1 MKKVLSALVLLAL
14 VGFAA
19 PATAH
24 VWGIPD
30 NSPAATLLL
39 PYFEVDLDD
48 PVGTTTLF
56 SINNASAT
64 AVLVHVV
71 LWTDWSW
78 HSLDF
83 NIYLTGYDVQTVN
96 IRDIFN
102 GFLPVTASAGQDPGD
117 AISPQGEFSQDINF
131 ASCTGVFPYDE
142 PELGPFN
149 LELIRSGHVGA
160 PVAGLGARCV
170 GFDHGD
176 NVARGYITADTVN
189 ACSLLFPGDPGYFG
203 AGGTGFATNQ
213 NVIWGDFFIVNTGEN
228 FAFGDS
234 LVHIEAQS
242 PGVTALPTV
251 PLPTATGY
259 TFYGRYTQPGGFDE
273 REALGSVWATRFL
286 NGGGFTGGTDLI
298 TWRDSTS
305 ATVPANGFSCASGPS
320 WDPLLERQIVIFDE
334 FEQPIVPDL
343 CDVSPCPDGG
353 GLNPFP
359 LETQRVHVGGSALPM
374 PYDFGWLYFD
384 LNFPFND
391 APTDDYDPNGYGDVS
406 QSWMLTSHSASGRFQ
421 VGYPAMMLGLAN
433 NLPPTCI
440 GDIGCQVIAP

>member
-1 MKKVLSALVLLAL
+1 MRRAILGLAL
-14 VGFAA
+14 LVMAMVAA
-19 PATAH
+19 PVQAH

-30 NSPAATLLL
+30 NAPAATLLL
-39 PYFEVDLDD
+39 PYFEVNLDD

-71 LWTDWSW
+71 MWTDWSW

-102 GFLPVTASAGQDPGD
+102 GFLPVTATDLEDPGD
-117 AISPQGEFSQDINF
+117 TISPQGEFSQDITF
-131 ASCTGVFPYDE
+131 PGCSGVFPYDE

-160 PVAGLGARCV
+160 PVAGLGNRCV

-176 NVARGYITADTVN
+176 NVARGYITADVVN
-189 ACSLLFPGDPGYFG
+189 VCSLLFPGDPGYFVSG
-203 AGGTGFATNQ
+203 GLGHAGNQ
-213 NVIWGDFFIVNTGEN
+213 NVIWGDFFIVDQVNN
-228 FAFGDS
+228 FSFGDS

-242 PGVTALPTV
+242 PQATALPTV
-251 PLPTATGY
+251 PLPTETGY
-259 TFYGRYTQPGGFDE
+259 TFYGRYTQPGGFDD
-273 REALGSVWATRFL
+273 REALGTVWATRFL
-286 NGGGFTGGTDLI
+286 NGGAFTGGTDLI

-343 CDVSPCPDGG
+343 CDVSPCPEEA

-359 LETQRVHVGGSALPM
+359 IETQRVHVGGPALPV
-374 PYDFGWLYFD
+374 PYDFGWIYFD
-384 LNFPFND
+384 LNFPLDD
-391 APTDDYDPNGYGDVS
+391 APTDDYDPNGFGEIS
-406 QSWMLTSHSASGRFQ
+406 QSWMLTSHVAKGRFQ
-421 VGYPAMMLGLAN
+421 TGHASLMLRTAN
-433 NLPPTCI
+433 VIP
-440 GDIGCQVIAP
+440 GGCLGQCN